1 MRWMSDASTLDAIDR
16 RILRALQTDGRMT
29 YDLLAAAVNLSPS
42 AVLRRVK
49 RLEDAG
55 VAALTIHCRTAQ
67 MGHGAMGA

>member
-1 MRWMSDASTLDAIDR
+1 MSDTSTLDTIDR

-49 RLEDAG
+49 RLEETG
-55 VAALTIHCRTAQ
+55 VIAAYGRCWRRSVSAW
-67 MGHGAMGA
+67 G